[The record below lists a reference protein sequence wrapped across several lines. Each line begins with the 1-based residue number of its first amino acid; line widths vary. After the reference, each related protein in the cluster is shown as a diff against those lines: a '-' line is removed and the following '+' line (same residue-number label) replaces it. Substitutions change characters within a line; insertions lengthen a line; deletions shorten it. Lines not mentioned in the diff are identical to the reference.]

1 MPVNPD
7 AVENNSEALL
17 EPLETHYSHL
27 AEATVLIDLRS
38 HPRFDTRF
46 PAEATAG
53 SGCKTGAIITNLSRS
68 GLRLE
73 GSRKMIDHLFPDFNR
88 QTGHT
93 PTPLRVVF
101 AVPGES
107 DSHFGVKVRCN
118 SAYIRQEKKD
128 TWQIGMAFT
137 SFDAG
142 EEALVKYLLLR
153 GESA

>member
-7 AVENNSEALL
+7 AVENSSVALL

-27 AEATVLIDLRS
+27 AEAAVLIDLRS

-53 SGCKTGAIITNLSRS
+53 YGRKTGATITNLSCS
-68 GLRLE
+68 GLRLQ
-73 GSRKMIDHLFPDFNR
+73 GSRKMIEHLFPDFSR

-93 PTPLRVVF
+93 SSPLQVVF
-101 AVPGES
+101 AVPGS
-107 DSHFGVKVRCN
+107 ADNHVSVKIQCK
-118 SAYIRQEKKD
+118 SAYIRQERKD

-153 GESA
+153 GESE